1 MLEKIPGMNISDE
14 AKKHWEGVA
23 RYFRAMAYS
32 TPVSYTHLA
41 AASKSLS
48 T

>member
-14 AKKHWEGVA
+14 AKRHWEGIA

-32 TPVSYTHLA
+32 TLA
-41 AASKSLS
+41 KVLLAVFL
-48 T
+48 TTIR

>member
-14 AKKHWEGVA
+14 AKRHWEGIA

-32 TPVSYTHLA
+32 TLA
-41 AASKSLS
+41 SIMAVFL
-48 T
+48 TTIR